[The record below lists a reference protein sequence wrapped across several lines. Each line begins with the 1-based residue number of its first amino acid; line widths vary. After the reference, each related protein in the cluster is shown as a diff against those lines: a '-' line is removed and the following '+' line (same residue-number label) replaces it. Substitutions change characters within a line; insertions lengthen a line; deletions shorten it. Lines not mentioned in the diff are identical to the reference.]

1 MTVSKEDVPAVK
13 QDNDKRPSNVEL
25 GYFVATLVVTF
36 VLINAMFAAF
46 IMKSQE
52 DTLRNLLTDIRGPA
66 GPTGPAGPRGICCDP
81 GPPGIRID
89 EKGHATDAPS
99 GYEMYV
105 DRPASQDRETKFVF
119 NENKKKK
126 KQKKKKDLPIS
137 ASCVPGMIVRYD
149 EL

>member
-1 MTVSKEDVPAVK
+1 MTVFKEDVPAVK
-13 QDNDKRPSNVEL
+13 QDNDKRLINAEL
-25 GYFVATLVVTF
+25 GYFVATLFVTF

-52 DTLRNLLTDIRGPA
+52 DTLRDLLVGIQGPA
-66 GPTGPAGPRGICCDP
+66 GPAGPAGPRCICCDP

-99 GYEMYV
+99 GYEIHV
-105 DRPASQDRETKFVF
+105 EKPTSQDRETKFVF
-119 NENKKKK
+119 NEKA
-126 KQKKKKDLPIS
+126 KQKKRR
-137 ASCVPGMIVRYD
+137 ASD